1 MLSIY
6 PEKHTSLKI
15 YALKTVPPKGE
26 GLKTREMEINELEL
40 EISLKKIAET
50 LMNMI

>member
-26 GLKTREMEINELEL
+26 GLKTREMEINLL
-40 EISLKKIAET
+40 IIIL
-50 LMNMI
+50 N